1 MKNAHFGGRFS
12 NQTDQVTMARIYV
25 ASSWRN
31 AYFPEVVKRLRE
43 YGHEVYDFRNPP
55 QGGHGFH
62 WTDIDPNCADWSFTQ
77 YADGLT
83 HPAAEK
89 QFANDIEALEW
100 ADTCVLVLP
109 CGRSAHT
116 EAGWCKGHGMKTIVY
131 IPKMEEP
138 ELMYKLFDAVTDS
151 IEGIQEAILK

>member
-1 MKNAHFGGRFS
+1 
-12 NQTDQVTMARIYV
+12 MARIYV

-62 WTDIDPNCADWSFTQ
+62 WTDIDPNCAEWTFAE

-83 HPAAEK
+83 HPSAEK
-89 QFANDIEALEW
+89 QFAKGRDYYGTGHQAQIDDYVKAILTKGRPYVTF
-100 ADTCVLVLP
+100 ADAAESASMAFPSYLQEHHMSFQRTYTLLNLRVSRDRANLM
-109 CGRSAHT
+109 SAH
-116 EAGWCKGHGMKTIVY
+116 
-131 IPKMEEP
+131 
-138 ELMYKLFDAVTDS
+138 
-151 IEGIQEAILK
+151 

>member
-1 MKNAHFGGRFS
+1 
-12 NQTDQVTMARIYV
+12 MARIYV

-55 QGGHGFH
+55 QDCHGFH
-62 WTDIDPNCADWSFTQ
+62 WTDIDPNCAEWTFAE

-89 QFANDIEALEW
+89 QFAHDIEALEW

-116 EAGWCKGHGMKTIVY
+116 EAG
-131 IPKMEEP
+131 
-138 ELMYKLFDAVTDS
+138 
-151 IEGIQEAILK
+151 